1 MEFFIYFQGSP
12 CTPDRPVSQF
22 GFLKPPAHLVFE
34 NGKGAMVDIPST
46 APKELPAVSRVKLP
60 WTKPV
65 LDSRMAFW
73 HSRGLLFRIF
83 LPSSGVLL
91 LRSIRLQIRKYC
103 VRLQSTGLRYIS
115 CARLPRQTTTNPFR
129 KREFNARLPRPEL
142 QYHGDLH
149 RPIVDNRTRS

>member
-1 MEFFIYFQGSP
+1 LEFFIYFQGSP

-83 LPSSGVLL
+83 LPSSGPLL
-91 LRSIRLQIRKYC
+91 GDIPRLISQILRSKANNCPPKSARGCWMTLTTSSDTSSS
-103 VRLQSTGLRYIS
+103 QSTITGQTPTRWSRAGLLAPS
-115 CARLPRQTTTNPFR
+115 D
-129 KREFNARLPRPEL
+129 
-142 QYHGDLH
+142 QY
-149 RPIVDNRTRS
+149 RW